1 MVPVIVMQRLLTTAA
16 LLFLL
21 PCLAPAERAYTFT
34 GEPLVEPA
42 RPMEARAEPVKSLGS
57 KIRIAAYNIQNFE
70 DGVGEKKRTQDDAQ
84 RHAEMAAVIIDKIGA
99 DILVLQEIE
108 NEAALKVLN
117 DALPEP
123 YPVGWVSDYGT
134 GTRRREK
141 MNEAVLSRIPLED
154 THVLDFGPLVGD
166 GRPTRGALAFTVD
179 LGRGD
184 KLLVYVVHLK
194 SNYGVRGRNIA
205 QRKNALAL
213 IRADAERL
221 QKEQPDAK
229 WEVVITGDFNVDPD
243 LEEFKTDES
252 LSPVADWND
261 LWFGRPIEERSTLP
275 TRMGNPAWEYPP
287 AAFDRFVVSPDLA
300 KAPWR
305 AGKLVAVQEG
315 SDTNNVYTK
324 AGQGT
329 HVSDHYPV
337 YLDIEK

>member
-1 MVPVIVMQRLLTTAA
+1 MAPVIVMQRLLSTIA
-16 LLFLL
+16 LLILF
-21 PCLAPAERAYTFT
+21 PCLAQADRAYDFT

-42 RPMEARAEPVKSLGS
+42 RPMEARATPLKTLGS
-57 KIRIAAYNIQNFE
+57 KVRIAAYNIQNFA
-70 DGVGEKKRTQDDAQ
+70 DGVGEKNRTMDEAKK
-84 RHAEMAAVIIDKIGA
+84 HAAMAASIIEKLDA
-99 DILVLQEIE
+99 DIVVLEEIE
-108 NEAALKVLN
+108 NEAALAMLN
-117 DALPEP
+117 DALASP
-123 YPVGWVSDYGT
+123 YPIGSVSDYGT

-179 LGRGD
+179 LGGGD

-194 SNYGVRGRNIA
+194 SNYGVRARNIA

-213 IRADAERL
+213 IRADAERI
-221 QKEQPDAK
+221 QKENPDTK

-243 LEEFKTDES
+243 LEEFKHDES
-252 LSPVADWND
+252 MEPLAGWND
-261 LWFGRPIEERSTLP
+261 LWLGRPIEERATIP
-275 TRMGNPAWEYPP
+275 TRMGNPAEEYPP
-287 AAFDRFVVSPDLA
+287 ASFDRFVVSPDLE

-305 AGKLVAVQEG
+305 AGKLVALHEG

-324 AGQGT
+324 PGHGT